1 MKKTGMWLLLGLLVV
16 SLLAGCGGSPVDQY
30 EKLIDEMLPL
40 MKKAQTGDL
49 GAAQD
54 IAKLQEKVQELYE
67 KLLEADLSEEDQ
79 ERLLKA
85 AEKLAT
91 VF

>member
-30 EKLIDEMLPL
+30 EKLVDKMLPL

-49 GAAQD
+49 GALQD
-54 IAKLQEKVQELYE
+54 IAKLQEEAQEIYE
-67 KLLEADLSEEDQ
+67 KLQEADLSEKDQ
-79 ERLLKA
+79 ERILKVT
-85 AEKLAT
+85 EKLAT
-91 VF
+91 MF